1 MRNNVESGSNWGPQ
15 HIFSQWGRRR
25 EMAGRQKK
33 IGQRNITGKKKGY
46 ERERALGPAL
56 TLEKLSSPG

>member
-1 MRNNVESGSNWGPQ
+1 
-15 HIFSQWGRRR
+15 
-25 EMAGRQKK
+25 MAGRQKK